1 MKDIREEPLI
11 GVPETARGVFVNRTL
26 NMKQVKAIGYDMDY
40 TLVHYDAAAWEERA
54 YLALK
59 GRLIDNGWNSKSV
72 QSLEFDPTVAV
83 RGLVVDTQRG
93 NLLKVNRFGYIKAA
107 THGCRRLTGHDL
119 RHQYDRPV
127 IDSGDPDMVYL
138 DTLFSL
144 SEGCIYAQLVNI
156 FDQEGLPGCHA
167 YTNLWKTT
175 RENLDQAHIEGA
187 LKRDVIAHP
196 ERFIQADAL
205 AAQTLLDQKRSGKK
219 LLLITNSEWSFVKP
233 VMDYAYSP
241 YLPEDMTWEDLFE
254 LVIVESRKPGFFEG
268 SKRMFEICD
277 DLLRPVSGDL
287 NPTKIYLGGDAEKVE
302 AHLGLSGDDILY
314 VGDHVYG
321 DVIVS
326 KSRFKWRTCVVL
338 RELEQELEALSKD
351 HPLQTQINELMKA
364 KEDLENEGNDLRLLG
379 LRKRATDQ
387 TRARREA
394 IRIEVDD
401 LDKQLGEILC
411 SLQSANPS
419 WGHMMRAGNDESLLA
434 QQVERYACIYT
445 SRVSNLG
452 FYTPFKYFR
461 APRLALPHDQEMG
474 HWFEP

>member
-11 GVPETARGVFVNRTL
+11 GSPEAGRGVFVNRTL

-40 TLVHYDAAAWEERA
+40 TLVHYDAVAWEERA

-59 GRLIDNGWNSKSV
+59 KRLLDHGWDAPSV
-72 QSLEFDPTVAV
+72 QALEFDPNLAV

-107 THGCRRLTGHDL
+107 THGCRRLSGQPL
-119 RHQYDRPV
+119 RAQYDRPV
-127 IDSGDPDMVYL
+127 IDSGDQDMVYL

-144 SEGCIYAQLVNI
+144 SEGCIFAQLVDI
-156 FDQEGLPGCHA
+156 YDQEGLPGCHSYA
-167 YTNLWKTT
+167 KLWETT
-175 RENLDQAHIEGA
+175 RESLDQAHIEGA
-187 LKRDVIAHP
+187 LKRDVIAQP
-196 ERFIQADAL
+196 ERYIQADPM
-205 AAQTLLDQKRSGKK
+205 AAQTLLDQKRAGKK
-219 LLLITNSEWSFVKP
+219 LLLITNSEWGFVKP
-233 VMDYAYSP
+233 VMDHAYGP
-241 YLPEDMTWEDLFE
+241 YLPEDMPWEALFDLI
-254 LVIVESRKPGFFEG
+254 IVESRKPGFFQG
-268 SKRMFEICD
+268 SKRMFEICGE
-277 DLLRPVSGDL
+277 LLRPVQGSLETG
-287 NPTKIYLGGDAEKVE
+287 KVYLGGDAEKVE

-338 RELEQELEALSKD
+338 RELEKELEALAD
-351 HPLQTQINELMKA
+351 DRGQQGRINELMRA
-364 KEDLENEGNDLRLLG
+364 KELLENESNDLRLLG
-379 LRKRATDQ
+379 LRDRATDE
-387 TRARREA
+387 TRARREQ
-394 IRIEVDD
+394 IRLEVEG
-401 LDKQLGEILC
+401 LDSELGEIL
-411 SLQSANPS
+411 SNLQRTHPS

-461 APRLALPHDQEMG
+461 APRLAMPHDQEVG

>member
-11 GVPETARGVFVNRTL
+11 GSPDAGRGVFVNRTL

-40 TLVHYDAAAWEERA
+40 TLVHYDAVAWEERA

-59 GRLIDNGWNSKSV
+59 GRLIDYGWDDESV
-72 QSLEFDPTVAV
+72 QNLTFDPTLAV

-93 NLLKVNRFGYIKAA
+93 NLLKVNRFGYIKGA
-107 THGCRRLTGHDL
+107 THGCSRLGGQDL
-119 RHQYDRPV
+119 RRQYDRPV
-127 IDSGDPDMVYL
+127 IDSGDREMVYL

-144 SEGCIYAQLVNI
+144 SEGCIYAQLVDI
-156 FDQEGLPGCHA
+156 YDREGLPGCHSYA
-167 YTNLWKTT
+167 SLWETT
-175 RENLDQAHIEGA
+175 REHLDQAHIEGA

-196 ERFIQADAL
+196 DRFIQADPM
-205 AAQTLLDQKRSGKK
+205 AAQTLLDQKRAGKK

-233 VMDYAYSP
+233 VMDHAYTP
-241 YLPEDMTWEDLFE
+241 YLPGDMTWEALFD
-254 LVIVESRKPGFFEG
+254 LVIVESRKPGFFQS
-268 SKRMFEICD
+268 SKRMFEICG
-277 DLLRPVSGDL
+277 DLLRPVQGDL
-287 NPTKIYLGGDAEKVE
+287 NPEKIYLGGDAEKVE

-338 RELEQELEALSKD
+338 RELERELEALAD
-351 HPLQTQINELMKA
+351 DQDLQRQINDFMKA
-364 KEDLENEGNDLRLLG
+364 KENLENESNDLRLLG
-379 LRKRATDQ
+379 LRKRATDE
-387 TRARREA
+387 TKARREA
-394 IRIEVDD
+394 IRLEVDA
-401 LDKQLGEILC
+401 LDKQLGGIL
-411 SLQSANPS
+411 SNLQSAHPS

-461 APRLALPHDQEMG
+461 APRLAMPHDQETG